1 VKAKVAGTYWWANNL
16 KKGEPSLREKQ
27 FMDELSV
34 EARRII
40 HAKPICAT
48 LACRIVVLLYG
59 EKIN

>member
-1 VKAKVAGTYWWANNL
+1 MKAKVAGTYRWANNL

-27 FMDELSV
+27 FVDELSV

-48 LACRIVVLLYG
+48 LAYRI
-59 EKIN
+59 